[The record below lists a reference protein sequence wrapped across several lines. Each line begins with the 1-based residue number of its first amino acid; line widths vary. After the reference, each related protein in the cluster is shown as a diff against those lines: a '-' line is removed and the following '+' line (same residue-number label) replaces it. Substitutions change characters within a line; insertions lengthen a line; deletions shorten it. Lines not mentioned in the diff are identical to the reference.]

1 MATVTNIRPRRD
13 ELAEVHSA
21 FELRL
26 SNTTA
31 RQVESHVR

>member
-1 MATVTNIRPRRD
+1 MATATNIGPRRD
-13 ELAEVHSA
+13 ELAGVHSV

-26 SNTTA
+26 SNTTE